1 MKTHIRMVLVLAL
14 GASVSSA
21 FAEGMTTEETRAIMQ
36 EYLKYQQSGNLEM
49 LVTPALQADPILDC
63 VSKDNARP
71 ICEFTNPEDMVALPG
86 GQAILIGEYGGSSEV
101 PGRLVVFELESEKQ
115 YTLFPGGQGNGASQP
130 GWGDPNCATPPGKA
144 FNSHGIDLVRL
155 DDGRLQLLVVQHGSR
170 EAVELFEVI
179 GSGADW
185 QVEWRGCVP
194 APPDAWLNSVA
205 GLSNG
210 DFYTTQ
216 MTPLGFDLT
225 QELSSNITGHAF
237 AWSQSEKSFRK
248 ISGTDG
254 AMPNGIVT
262 SPDGRFVYMN
272 ATAEHSVRKI
282 EVATGR
288 EIGRATVALPDNARW
303 APDGRILIASFSR
316 ELTAQDFVACVS
328 IKQGACGLPFR
339 IVALDPDSMTI
350 VETLYA
356 NEGAPMGAGTI
367 GLRVGDELFIGSM
380 HGDRILRVNL
390 PTANVEKKLAELMA
404 TYGNSTIWPTEEQ
417 WRSILLFP
425 NKQPIVTT
433 SFLQLPTGEVHDEKV
448 GFRGS
453 VAEALAKYIDATT
466 PIIERIG
473 VKPIYVSGVPH
484 TVIGDDSNQWD
495 TVVVTQYPSAEAFI
509 ELHLD
514 PEYREK
520 SVPYRRLTT
529 KRVIMLVSQ
538 QAPSP

>member
-1 MKTHIRMVLVLAL
+1 MQHLFLSI
-14 GASVSSA
+14 A
-21 FAEGMTTEETRAIMQ
+21 FAV
-36 EYLKYQQSGNLEM
+36 LL
-49 LVTPALQADPILDC
+49 LVTQAPQAEPILDC
-63 VSKDNARP
+63 VSKSNARP

-86 GQAILIGEYGGSSEV
+86 GQAILLGEYGGSSEV
-101 PGRLVVFELESEKQ
+101 PGGLVVFELESEKQ
-115 YTLFPGGQGNGASQP
+115 RTVFSGGQGKGAAKP
-130 GWGDPNCATPPGKA
+130 DWGDPNCAAPPGKA
-144 FNSHGIDLVRL
+144 FNAHGIDLVRR

-185 QVEWRGCVP
+185 RVVWRGCVP
-194 APPDAWLNSVA
+194 APPKASLNSVA
-205 GLSNG
+205 GISNG

-225 QELSSNITGHAF
+225 EDLSSDITGHAY
-237 AWSQSEKSFRK
+237 AWSQSELSFRK
-248 ISGTDG
+248 IGGTDG

-262 SPDGRFVYMN
+262 SPDGRFIYMN
-272 ATAEHSVRKI
+272 ASLEHSVRKV

-288 EIGRATVALPDNARW
+288 ELGRATVDLPDNARW
-303 APDGRILIASFSR
+303 APDGRILIASLSR
-316 ELTAQDFVACVS
+316 DLTVQDFAACVS
-328 IKQGACGLPFR
+328 IEQGACGMPFK

-356 NEGAPMGAGTI
+356 NEGAPMGAGTV

-390 PTANVEKKLAELMA
+390 ATTNVEEKLAKLMA
-404 TYGNSTIWPTEEQ
+404 IYHDPAIWPTEEQ
-417 WRSILLFP
+417 WRSILLYP

-453 VAEALAKYIDATT
+453 VAEAVEKYIEATT

-473 VKPIYVSGVPH
+473 VKPIYVSGLPL
-484 TVIGDDSNQWD
+484 TIIGDDSIQWD
-495 TVVVTQYPSAEAFI
+495 VVTVTRYPSAEALI

-514 PEYREK
+514 PVYVEK
-520 SVPYRRLTT
+520 SVPYRRLHT
-529 KRVIMLVSQ
+529 KRVIMLFSQ
-538 QAPSP
+538 QAPAP